1 MFRKGLDRLSR
12 LGLVSTPKPHVA
24 IDLGFSGMKLLQLSG
39 GENPRIEAAHVVSV
53 PEALREDASK
63 RLEFQ
68 LAALPK
74 ALKDGGFTAKYAACT
89 LPAGQTL
96 CKHTQASGDGALMQS
111 IVSANLASQLS
122 CPSDA
127 LRVRC
132 LVVPGARPAGSS
144 GGDAGTSEV
153 IAIATGAGLIERL
166 MGALKSAR
174 LEPVGIHAECQ
185 ALLRAFDHLHRR
197 AEDASLATMYL
208 DLGAGTTKVCIGHG
222 AELVFHKNI
231 AMGGRFLD
239 RAVASIAKMTMPEA
253 NRARFNLA
261 SVTRQPAAGAVGG
274 IGSVAAGPGGAMALT
289 GIPAIDA
296 AMAAE
301 AARSKT
307 TPGEPV
313 AGVMSDEDRRAGQP
327 VPGLSSVA
335 EDDVQIDLSEP
346 LSATTDEVASCMR
359 YYEALF
365 PGRRVQRVIFVGGEA
380 RHTPLC
386 HHMARTLRLSAS
398 VADPFARFGRDS
410 GLKVARS
417 AQGEGEGGMV
427 VDLNQPQPGWA
438 VAVGVALSPPER

>member
-1 MFRKGLDRLSR
+1 MFRKGLERLTR
-12 LGLVSTPKPHVA
+12 LGLVSTQKPHVA
-24 IDLGFSGMKLLQLSG
+24 IDLGFSSMKLLQLSG
-39 GENPRIEAAHVVSV
+39 GENPSIVAAHAVSV
-53 PEALREDASK
+53 SEALREDASK

-68 LAALPK
+68 LSALPK
-74 ALKDGGFTAKYAACT
+74 ALKEGGFSAKYAACT

-96 CKHTQASGDGALMQS
+96 CKHTQASGDGPPMQS

-122 CPSDA
+122 CPSEA
-127 LRVRC
+127 LRVKC
-132 LVVPGARPAGSS
+132 LAVPGARPAGSS

-153 IAIATGAGLIERL
+153 IAIATSAGLIERL
-166 MGALKSAR
+166 MAALKACR

-239 RAVASIAKMTMPEA
+239 RAVASIAKMTMSEA
-253 NRARFNLA
+253 NRARFSLT
-261 SVTRQPAAGAVGG
+261 SVTRQPGAGGNL
-274 IGSVAAGPGGAMALT
+274 GSVAAGPGGATALT

-296 AMAAE
+296 AIAAE
-301 AARSKT
+301 AARARARTS
-307 TPGEPV
+307 EAV
-313 AGVMSDEDRRAGQP
+313 AGVMSDEDRREGQP
-327 VPGLSSVA
+327 APGLSRVS
-335 EDDVQIDLSEP
+335 DDDAQIDLSEP
-346 LSATTDEVASCMR
+346 LSAMTDEVASCMR
-359 YYEALF
+359 YYESLF

-386 HHMARTLRLSAS
+386 HHIARTLRMPAS
-398 VADPFARFGRDS
+398 VADPLARFGRDA
-410 GLKVARS
+410 GLKVPRLG
-417 AQGEGEGGMV
+417 GEDGAGQPV